1 MYTGVDFAG
10 PLYIKT
16 QGLFTMKKPWICLF
30 TCCATR
36 AVHLEIVPDLTADS
50 FLQCFK
56 CFTAT
61 RGIPHKMIS
70 DNGKTFKAVVKGIS
84 TMLSSSV
91 VQGYSANTGVQW
103 SFNLEKAPWWGGLF
117 ERLIKSTKRCLR
129 KTNGQARITYD
140 ELVTAVAEIELI
152 LNSRPLCYVS
162 TEDLEGP
169 LTLSWATGY

>member
-1 MYTGVDFAG
+1 MRQIIHKCIICRKLEGVPCVLPPPPPLPDFRVMEQPPYMYTGADFVV

-16 QGLFTMKKPWICLF
+16 PGLVTMKKVWICLF
-30 TCCATR
+30 TCCTTR
-36 AVHLEIVPDLTADS
+36 VVHLEVVPDLTADS
-50 FLQCFK
+50 FLRCFK
-56 CFTAT
+56 HFTAR

-117 ERLIKSTKRCLR
+117 ERLI
-129 KTNGQARITYD
+129 N
-140 ELVTAVAEIELI
+140 
-152 LNSRPLCYVS
+152 
-162 TEDLEGP
+162 
-169 LTLSWATGY
+169 